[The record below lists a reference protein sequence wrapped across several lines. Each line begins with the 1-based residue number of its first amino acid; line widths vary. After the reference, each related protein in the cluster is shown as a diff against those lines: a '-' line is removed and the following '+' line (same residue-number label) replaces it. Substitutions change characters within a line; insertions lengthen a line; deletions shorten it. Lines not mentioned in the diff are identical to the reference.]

1 LTHRITLALAAP
13 LAALSILLGGCNTRA
28 DVSLSGNT
36 PGQYTHVYLT
46 AQAVW
51 FNTSSSAGPDDA
63 GWVKFPLSTP
73 TTVDLVA
80 ANDGTLAQLTTDLKL
95 LAGTYA
101 QIRFIPVDASTPL
114 TTSAQTL
121 GALYNAEADYV
132 DGSGV
137 TQQVPL
143 ELLNPDKGIGIP
155 ASLHVAVGKLGTGL
169 GSTKSTSSTVGTTG
183 SGDAMSNAGTTD
195 ASLFGTPTG
204 TASSGTTTS
213 TTTTTTTTASFDMN
227 IDGTRDLVPFAYG
240 ASSANAILLSP
251 HPSAYDLSTVGGI
264 QGTLTLTNVTTS
276 NGVPNVQVAAEQLSA
291 DGSRHV
297 VVLSTTVTSA
307 GDFLLYPLPA
317 STSDTVAYDVVI
329 HGPDIAT
336 IVITNVEIP
345 AVTSSTASSST
356 TSSTGSTSSATSST
370 TNTGA
375 TTTSSTTSSSTS
387 NAVSVGT
394 LVPRAATPYS
404 ANIATAAGSPLP
416 SGAVVG
422 FYQTLGNAGAVPYL
436 IEAAPIDPFSRVLF
450 NAQGLSQGTIDSG
463 TYVASGE
470 TVNIVSAAPLEKAGN
485 YRVAASASGYS
496 DGALNTLVAAA
507 KPSVVLA
514 PLALASGANT
524 GSVIAAVTPA
534 TPGKYD
540 QGQLLISHEGA
551 LVATTPLDAVL
562 ASGGSVSAV
571 VPAGSPASYY
581 YVSVRVWNSR
591 NPGGTLSRQWYPGVI
606 DLRSG
611 TSGSLPITVN

>member
-1 LTHRITLALAAP
+1 MIQRTTIAMAGSI
-13 LAALSILLGGCNTRA
+13 AALGILLGGCNTRA
-28 DVSLSGNT
+28 NVSLSGNT
-36 PGQYTHVYLT
+36 PGQYTHVYIT

-51 FNTSSSAGPDDA
+51 FNTSSSAGPDDG

-73 TTVDLVA
+73 ATVDLVA

-95 LAGTYA
+95 LAGTYD
-101 QIRFIPVDASTPL
+101 QIRLIPVDASTPL

-132 DGSGV
+132 DSSGV

-155 ASLHVAVGKLGTGL
+155 ASLRVPVGSL
-169 GSTKSTSSTVGTTG
+169 GSTLGKTSGTTSGFGATG
-183 SGDAMSNAGTTD
+183 SSDATSNAGTGD
-195 ASLFGTPTG
+195 ALFGTSTSTSSSTS
-204 TASSGTTTS
+204 TATS
-213 TTTTTTTTASFDMN
+213 TTATASFDMT

-240 ASSANAILLSP
+240 SSPSNAILLSP
-251 HPSAYDLSTVGGI
+251 HPSAYDLSAVGGI

-291 DGSRHV
+291 DGSRNV

-307 GDFLLYPLPA
+307 GDFTLYPLPA
-317 STSDTVAYDVVI
+317 STSNTVSYDIVI

-336 IVITNVEIP
+336 IIIKNVEIP
-345 AVTSSTASSST
+345 AVSSSSST
-356 TSSTGSTSSATSST
+356 TTSGSTSTSTSTGTSA
-370 TNTGA
+370 N
-375 TTTSSTTSSSTS
+375 TTTSSSATNT
-387 NAVSVGT
+387 VSVGT
-394 LVPRAATPYS
+394 LVPRSATPYS
-404 ANIATAAGSPLP
+404 ANVATAAGSPLP
-416 SGAVVG
+416 AGAAVG
-422 FYQTLGNAGAVPYL
+422 FYQTLGTAGSVPYL
-436 IEAAPIDPFSRVLF
+436 IEAAPIDPFNQALF

-470 TVNIVSAAPLEKAGN
+470 TVNVVSAAPLEKAGN
-485 YRVAASASGYS
+485 YRVAASASGYG

-507 KPSVVLA
+507 KPSVTLA
-514 PLALASGANT
+514 PLALGSGASA
-524 GSVIAAVTPA
+524 GSVIAAITPA

-540 QGQLLISHEGA
+540 QGQLLVSHEGA

-591 NPGGTLSRQWYPGVI
+591 NPGGTLSRQWYPGVV

-611 TSGSLPITVN
+611 TSGTLPVTIK

>member
-1 LTHRITLALAAP
+1 MNHRTTIALAGP
-13 LAALSILLGGCNTRA
+13 LAALCILLGGCNTRA
-28 DVSLSGNT
+28 NVSLSGNT
-36 PGQYTHVYLT
+36 PGQYTHVYIT

-51 FNTSSSAGPDDA
+51 FNTSSSAGPDDG
-63 GWVKFPLSTP
+63 GWVKFNLSTP

-95 LAGTYA
+95 LAGTYD
-101 QIRFIPVDASTPL
+101 QIRLIPVDASTPL
-114 TTSAQTL
+114 TSSAQTL

-155 ASLHVAVGKLGTGL
+155 ASLRVPVGSL
-169 GSTKSTSSTVGTTG
+169 GSTLGSTGSTSGFGATG
-183 SGDAMSNAGTTD
+183 SSNATSNAGIGD
-195 ASLFGTPTG
+195 ASLFGTST
-204 TASSGTTTS
+204 SSTTSSTTSTTTS
-213 TTTTTTTTASFDMN
+213 TTTTTASFNMS
-227 IDGTRDLVPFAYG
+227 IDGTRDLVPFAFG
-240 ASSANAILLSP
+240 TTPANAILLSP

-264 QGTLTLTNVTTS
+264 QGTLTLTNVTTA

-297 VVLSTTVTSA
+297 VVLSTTVSSA
-307 GDFLLYPLPA
+307 GDFTLYPLPA
-317 STSDTVAYDVVI
+317 STSDTVSYDIVI

-336 IVITNVEIP
+336 IIIKNVEIP
-345 AVTSSTASSST
+345 AVSSSSST
-356 TSSTGSTSSATSST
+356 TTSGSTSTDTSTSTGTTTNTTTSSAT
-370 TNTGA
+370 NT
-375 TTTSSTTSSSTS
+375 
-387 NAVSVGT
+387 VSVGT

-404 ANIATAAGSPLP
+404 ANVATAAGSPLP
-416 SGAVVG
+416 AGAVVG
-422 FYQTLGNAGAVPYL
+422 FYQTLGTVGSVPYL
-436 IEAAPIDPFSRVLF
+436 IEAAPIDPFSQSLF

-463 TYVASGE
+463 TYVATGE

-496 DGALNTLVAAA
+496 DGALTTLVAAA
-507 KPSVVLA
+507 KPSVTLA
-514 PLALASGANT
+514 PLALASGAST
-524 GSVIAAVTPA
+524 GSVIAAITPA

-540 QGQLLISHEGA
+540 QGQLLVSHEGA

-562 ASGGSVSAV
+562 ASGGSVAAV
-571 VPAGSPASYY
+571 VPSGSPASYY
-581 YVSVRVWNSR
+581 YVSVRVWNSG
-591 NPGGTLSRQWYPGVI
+591 NPGGTLSRQWYPGIV

-611 TSGSLPITVN
+611 TTGTLAVTIN